1 MRCRPV
7 QHDESV
13 GEQEFFAS
21 DRNGIISNRI
31 EKKGEAPVDRKDII
45 GYISEHKVELEQKFG
60 VRRIGIFGSYARG
73 ESRDDSDIDVVVEL
87 RKPDMFCLVGIK
99 QTIEDALQRKV
110 DIVRLRDK
118 MSVSLRRRIER
129 DAVYV

>member
-1 MRCRPV
+1 M
-7 QHDESV
+7 
-13 GEQEFFAS
+13 
-21 DRNGIISNRI
+21 
-31 EKKGEAPVDRKDII
+31 DRKDII

-87 RKPDMFCLVGIK
+87 KKPDMFCLVGIK
-99 QTIEDALQRKV
+99 RTIEDALQRKV